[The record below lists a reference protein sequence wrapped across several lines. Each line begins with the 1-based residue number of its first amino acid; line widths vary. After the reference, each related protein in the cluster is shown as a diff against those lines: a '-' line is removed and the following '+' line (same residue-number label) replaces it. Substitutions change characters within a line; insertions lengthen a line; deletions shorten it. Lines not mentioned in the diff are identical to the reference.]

1 MSYGLDF
8 EWNSL
13 MGVGRKYYHVELDYG
28 RLAKYASGFPFCV
41 FATFRKIGRKI
52 AMFLPIFWFYQ
63 VGTFLPRTGGQD
75 RTVNGQPVNGKEFHQ
90 EHILNP
96 LPTCRFNFFTFF
108 KNSQKNTF

>member
-63 VGTFLPRTGGQD
+63 VGIFLPRTGGQD
-75 RTVNGQPVNGKEFHQ
+75 RTVNGMV
-90 EHILNP
+90 
-96 LPTCRFNFFTFF
+96 T
-108 KNSQKNTF
+108 SQRKRISPRAYPKSPSYLSF